1 MSTVLTQQTAV
12 AMAIEVADIIVR
24 RPFTFTAVP
33 SHVENKLKLKVI
45 DTDPDNGQL
54 DITGYI
60 DYACTVVEFKAS
72 CHKMLAEM
80 VRDLKTKALY
90 ERRLGKLAS

>member
-12 AMAIEVADIIVR
+12 AMAIEVADIIVK

-60 DYACTVVEFKAS
+60 DYACSVVEFKAS
-72 CHKMLAEM
+72 CHKTLAEL
-80 VRDLKTKALY
+80 VKDLKIKALLKRKI
-90 ERRLGKLAS
+90 EKLAS